1 MGKTEKKTELITMKV
16 TPTFKAMA
24 KAVAEE
30 EGRSLSNY
38 IEWLIKNDMKQKEQ
52 ETKEA

>member
-1 MGKTEKKTELITMKV
+1 MGEKKTEFITMKV

-24 KAVAEE
+24 KAIAEE

-38 IEWLIKNDMKQKEQ
+38 IEWLINNDIKRRERGGIK
-52 ETKEA
+52 